1 MTSNGQILN
10 AEEQRVSF
18 GKIKLTDHSPDL
30 LEIQL
35 KSFQEFFQLETTPEN
50 RAHEGLYRVFQENF
64 PISDTRNIFNLE
76 FLDYFVDP
84 PPLHHRRM
92 YATRIDLQR
101 APEGQ
106 IAPVL

>member
-35 KSFQEFFQLETTPEN
+35 KSFQEFFQL
-50 RAHEGLYRVFQENF
+50 
-64 PISDTRNIFNLE
+64 
-76 FLDYFVDP
+76 
-84 PPLHHRRM
+84 
-92 YATRIDLQR
+92 
-101 APEGQ
+101 
-106 IAPVL
+106 

>member
-50 RAHEGLYRVFQENF
+50 RALEGLYRVFQENF
-64 PISDTRNIFNLE
+64 PISDTRSFFNL
-76 FLDYFVDP
+76 
-84 PPLHHRRM
+84 
-92 YATRIDLQR
+92 
-101 APEGQ
+101 
-106 IAPVL
+106 